1 MKLLRK
7 PPKFRWMDR
16 IIWTLVF
23 FAIFQYK
30 EKEKKFVKTRG
41 EIIEAASTRST
52 WVLGCYVIRDHPEI
66 ILIMEPWGLDERIVK
81 KST

>member
-1 MKLLRK
+1 
-7 PPKFRWMDR
+7 MDR
-16 IIWTLVF
+16 SDNLVARL

-41 EIIEAASTRST
+41 EIIAAASTRST

-66 ILIMEPWGLDERIVK
+66 MLIMEPWGFG
-81 KST
+81 